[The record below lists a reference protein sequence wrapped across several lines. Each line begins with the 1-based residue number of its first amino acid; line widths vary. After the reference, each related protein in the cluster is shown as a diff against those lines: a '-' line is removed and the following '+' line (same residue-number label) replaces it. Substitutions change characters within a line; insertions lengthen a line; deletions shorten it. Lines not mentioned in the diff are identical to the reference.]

1 MDESVFQQP
10 TQEQLDLFV
19 HGDSIAMYEVVEL
32 VLPQIYSWGKRHY
45 PHLQE
50 EDIYSVIDDVIS
62 ETCDKYSRYNPK
74 RAKFT
79 TYVIDLIIKRMKT
92 LQRQQ
97 IKLAEQED
105 SIENYSENP
114 SIAMYNSLEA
124 DMARRIDRE
133 NFFIRVHHQLSE
145 LEAAFLDLMLSGEIH
160 QEPFIEVLKRYGI
173 STKLSREVNNTK
185 ERTKYK
191 LEMFAKTQGLSLED
205 FL

>member
-10 TQEQLDLFV
+10 TPEQLDLFV

-133 NFFIRVHHQLSE
+133 NFFLRVHHQLSE

-185 ERTKYK
+185 ERIKYK